1 MEDEA
6 GRRSEAEA
14 LLKGLSVDDRRP
26 EQPVLLDSSGAPIRT
41 WQENYPYD
49 RKIRRGEYE
58 RTKRILQIELLKLQ
72 RWVKDTRSRLV
83 VICEGRDAAG
93 KGGTIQRFTERLNPR
108 GARIVALDQPTER
121 EAGEWYFQRYVA
133 HLPAAGEIV
142 FFDRSWYNRA
152 GVEKVMGFCTQEQYE
167 LFLRQ
172 CPAFEAML
180 VEDGI
185 LLVKFWFSVS
195 RGEQR
200 TRFAIRRVD
209 PVRQWKLSPTDLA
222 SLDLWD
228 AYTSAKVAMFR
239 ATDTGYAP
247 WTVVKSNDK
256 RRGRLEAIR
265 SLLWR
270 IDYDRKDEAAVG
282 RPDPLIVG
290 VADTLLEPGEEPTD
304 LSPTPLAGPPLGPG
318 LHPHPQRAAGP
329 RWSSPQPR
337 GSGRP
342 RHPQDGTS
350 NGP

>member
-1 MEDEA
+1 M
-6 GRRSEAEA
+6 
-14 LLKGLSVDDRRP
+14 LIGLSVDDRRP
-26 EQPVLLDSSGAPIRT
+26 EQPVLLDSSGAAIRT

-49 RKIRRGEYE
+49 RKIRRREYE

-72 RWVKDTRSRLV
+72 RWVKDTGARVV

-108 GARIVALDQPTER
+108 GARIVALDKPTER
-121 EAGEWYFQRYVA
+121 EAGQWYFQRYVA

-152 GVEKVMGFCTQEQYE
+152 GVEQVMGFCTQEQYE

-195 RGEQR
+195 RAEQR
-200 TRFAIRRVD
+200 TRFAIRQVD
-209 PVRQWKLSPTDLA
+209 PVRQWKLSPMDLA

-228 AYTSAKVAMFR
+228 AYTTAKVEMFR
-239 ATDTGYAP
+239 ATDTDHAP

-270 IDYDRKDEAAVG
+270 MDYDRKDEETVG
-282 RPDPLIVG
+282 PPDPLIVG
-290 VADTLLEPGEEPTD
+290 AADTLLEAGEESSD
-304 LSPTPLAGPPLGPG
+304 LSPTPLAGPSVGPG
-318 LHPHPQRAAGP
+318 LHP
-329 RWSSPQPR
+329 
-337 GSGRP
+337 RP
-342 RHPQDGTS
+342 PGA
-350 NGP
+350 

>member
-1 MEDEA
+1 MKDQERQGLET
-6 GRRSEAEA
+6 EN
-14 LLKGLSVDDRRP
+14 LLDGLSVDDRRP

-49 RKIRRGEYE
+49 RKIRRAEYE

-72 RWVKDTRSRLV
+72 HWVKATGNRLV

-108 GARIVALDQPTER
+108 GARIVALGKPTER
-121 EAGEWYFQRYVA
+121 EEGQWYFQRYVA

-172 CPAFEAML
+172 CPAFENML
-180 VEDGI
+180 VDDGI

-195 RGEQR
+195 RAEQR
-200 TRFAIRRVD
+200 TRFAIRQVD

-228 AYTSAKVAMFR
+228 AYTTAKVAMFR
-239 ATDTGYAP
+239 ATDTDHAP

-256 RRGRLEAIR
+256 RRGRLDAMR
-265 SLLWR
+265 SLLSR
-270 IDYDRKDEAAVG
+270 MDYDRKDEAAVG
-282 RPDPLIVG
+282 HPDSLIVG
-290 VADTLLEPGEEPTD
+290 AADTLLEADEEPAD
-304 LSPTPLAGPPLGPG
+304 LSPTSLVNRALGPG
-318 LHPHPQRAAGP
+318 LHPLPDGAA
-329 RWSSPQPR
+329 SPHSETPDAL
-337 GSGRP
+337 GSDRP
-342 RHPQDGTS
+342 
-350 NGP
+350 